1 MNAPRVTT
9 GKARFNNSSL
19 IGGFVVA
26 FATMV
31 LWMAAT
37 HELGFDGMPVLI
49 AGLVVSAITGI
60 WTRLAD
66 L

>member
-1 MNAPRVTT
+1 MSAPRVTT
-9 GKARFNNSSL
+9 GKASL
-19 IGGFVVA
+19 IGGIVVA
-26 FATMV
+26 IATMV
-31 LWMAAT
+31 LWMAAA
-37 HELGFDGMPVLI
+37 HELGFYGAPVLI

>member
-9 GKARFNNSSL
+9 GKASL
-19 IGGFVVA
+19 IGGIVVA
-26 FATMV
+26 IATMV

-37 HELGFDGMPVLI
+37 YELGLHGTPVLV

>member
-1 MNAPRVTT
+1 MSAPRVTT
-9 GKARFNNSSL
+9 GKASL
-19 IGGFVVA
+19 IGGMVVA
-26 FATMV
+26 IATMV

-37 HELGFDGMPVLI
+37 QELGFQGMPVLI

>member
-1 MNAPRVTT
+1 MNAARVTT
-9 GKARFNNSSL
+9 GKASL
-19 IGGFVVA
+19 IGGIVVA
-26 FATMV
+26 IATMV

-37 HELGFDGMPVLI
+37 HELGFHGMPVLI
-49 AGLVVSAITGI
+49 VGLVVSAITGI

>member
-9 GKARFNNSSL
+9 GKASL
-19 IGGFVVA
+19 IGGVVVA
-26 FATMV
+26 IATMV

-37 HELGFDGMPVLI
+37 RELGFHGMPVLI
-49 AGLVVSAITGI
+49 AGLAVSAITGI